1 MIFLF
6 FNPALNPN
14 DLRLFSLEYCTMKH
28 TFFLMI
34 VSLGLAACSHK
45 PPQPHGKFFAI
56 NGHETV
62 SAKPLMDLNNQPLEP
77 KHE

>member
-1 MIFLF
+1 LLILSTYK
-6 FNPALNPN
+6 ALNLN

-62 SAKPLMDLNNQPLEP
+62 SAKPLMDLNNQPLEL

>member
-1 MIFLF
+1 
-6 FNPALNPN
+6 
-14 DLRLFSLEYCTMKH
+14 MKH

-34 VSLGLAACSHK
+34 VSLGLSAC
-45 PPQPHGKFFAI
+45 KFFAI

-62 SAKPLMDLNNQPLEP
+62 SAKPLMDLNNQPLEL